1 MRGRKKKDIP
11 PVRSKIFT
19 IRMSEDEYAVLESYA
34 ADAQLSVSEYIRRC
48 ISGKEIPVYQ
58 PIIHDE
64 SKILKELRNINK
76 VGSNLNQIARYFNQ
90 GGMSN
95 DAIVTEIKAILQ
107 HINDSCIRF
116 DEAVEKEY
124 GNRQTHKD

>member
-11 PVRSKIFT
+11 PVRPRVFS
-19 IRMSEDEYAVLESYA
+19 IRMSEDEYTVLESCA
-34 ADAQLSVSEYIRRC
+34 EQAQISMSEYIRRC
-48 ISGKEIPVYQ
+48 VTGKEIPVYQ

-64 SKILKELRNINK
+64 AEILKELHNINM

-95 DAIVTEIKAILQ
+95 DAIVVEIKTILQ
-107 HINDSCIRF
+107 HLNDSCIRF

-124 GNRQTHKD
+124 GNR

>member
-11 PVRSKIFT
+11 PVRPKVFS
-19 IRMSEDEYAVLESYA
+19 IRMSEDEYTVLESCA
-34 ADAQLSVSEYIRRC
+34 EQAQISMSEYIRRC
-48 ISGKEIPVYQ
+48 VTGKEIPVYQ

-64 SKILKELRNINK
+64 TEILKELHNINM

-95 DAIVTEIKAILQ
+95 DAIVVEIKTILQ
-107 HINDSCIRF
+107 HLNDSCIRF

-124 GNRQTHKD
+124 GNR

>member
-11 PVRSKIFT
+11 PVRPRVFS
-19 IRMSEDEYAVLESYA
+19 IRMSEDEYTVLESCA
-34 ADAQLSVSEYIRRC
+34 EQAQISMSEYIRRC
-48 ISGKEIPVYQ
+48 ITGKEIPVYQ

-64 SKILKELRNINK
+64 AEILKELHNINM

-95 DAIVTEIKAILQ
+95 DAIVVEIKTILQ
-107 HINDSCIRF
+107 HLNDSCIRF

-124 GNRQTHKD
+124 GNR

>member
-11 PVRSKIFT
+11 PVRPRVFS
-19 IRMSEDEYAVLESYA
+19 IRMSEDEYTVLESCA
-34 ADAQLSVSEYIRRC
+34 EQAQISMSEYIRRC
-48 ISGKEIPVYQ
+48 VTGKEIPVYQ

-64 SKILKELRNINK
+64 TEILKELHNINM

-95 DAIVTEIKAILQ
+95 DAIVVEIKTILQ
-107 HINDSCIRF
+107 QLNDSCIRF

-124 GNRQTHKD
+124 GNR

>member
-1 MRGRKKKDIP
+1 MRGRKKKDILP
-11 PVRSKIFT
+11 IRNRFIGIKI
-19 IRMSEDEYAVLESYA
+19 SDDEYAVLKSC
-34 ADAQLSVSEYIRRC
+34 ADQAQLSISEYIRRC

-58 PIIHDE
+58 PIIHNE
-64 SKILKELRNINK
+64 SEILKELHNINK
-76 VGSNLNQIARYFNQ
+76 VGSNLNQLARYFNQ

-124 GNRQTHKD
+124 GNRQTHKN

>member
-11 PVRSKIFT
+11 PVKSKVFT
-19 IRMSEDEYAVLESYA
+19 IRMSEDEYAVLKSYA
-34 ADAQLSVSEYIRRC
+34 ADAQLPASEYIRRC
-48 ISGKEIPVYQ
+48 VSGKEIPIYQ

-64 SKILKELRNINK
+64 SEILKELQNINK
-76 VGSNLNQIARYFNQ
+76 IGSNLNQIARYFNQ
-90 GGMSN
+90 GGKYN
-95 DAIVTEIKAILQ
+95 DVLGTEIRAILQ
-107 HINDSCIRF
+107 HLNDSCIRF

>member
-11 PVRSKIFT
+11 PVRPRVFS
-19 IRMSEDEYAVLESYA
+19 IRMSEDEYTVLESCA
-34 ADAQLSVSEYIRRC
+34 EQAQISMSEYFRRC
-48 ISGKEIPVYQ
+48 VTGKEIPVYQ

-64 SKILKELRNINK
+64 TEILKELHNINM

-90 GGMSN
+90 GGMNN
-95 DAIVTEIKAILQ
+95 DVITAEIKSILQ
-107 HINDSCIRF
+107 HLNDSCIRF

-124 GNRQTHKD
+124 GNR

>member
-11 PVRSKIFT
+11 PARSRVFT

-34 ADAQLSVSEYIRRC
+34 AEAQLSVSEYIRRC
-48 ISGKEIPVYQ
+48 VSGKEIPVYQ

-64 SKILKELRNINK
+64 SEILKELHNINK
-76 VGSNLNQIARYFNQ
+76 VGSNLNQLARYFNQ
-90 GGMSN
+90 GGMNN
-95 DAIVTEIKAILQ
+95 DAISAEIKTILQ
-107 HINDSCIRF
+107 HLNDSCIRF

-124 GNRQTHKD
+124 GNRQTHKN

>member
-11 PVRSKIFT
+11 PVRPRVFS
-19 IRMSEDEYAVLESYA
+19 IRMSEDEYTVLESCA
-34 ADAQLSVSEYIRRC
+34 EQAQISMSEYIRRC
-48 ISGKEIPVYQ
+48 VTGKEIPVYQ

-64 SKILKELRNINK
+64 TEILKELHNINM

-95 DAIVTEIKAILQ
+95 DAIVVEIKTILQ
-107 HINDSCIRF
+107 HLNDSCIRF

-124 GNRQTHKD
+124 GNR